1 MTDRYNKTSEGRRET
16 QIHER
21 ALSRARR
28 NLLLVINDSQGVDYW
43 LSNVKG
49 VTQTDVEWLKSEG
62 LIALVRLEMAASS
75 DDPTWHE
82 ALRLIEKAPF
92 AVLTEVLKAQAWA
105 LLKGVRAYR
114 FVQEVDVCVDDAELR
129 DMARAFL
136 GAILGECGR
145 VGVRSFRE
153 ALNRR
158 LTNGSTSR
166 WSEDVADTG
175 WRSLSMPATSFASQD
190 VAGSKVDRVAK
201 GTIEF
206 DASACYRLT
215 RWPSATLLSSPQ
227 ARRLAS
233 LISARA
239 LPLAQVALLGHV
251 DVAVALGF
259 VQSMHDHGL
268 LAIERV
274 SAQSAGSP
282 ARMTVQ
288 PGMMPPSQ
296 PNRASASPAVPPGLL
311 GRLRER
317 LGLR

>member
-16 QIHER
+16 QISER

-43 LSNVKG
+43 LRNVKG

-62 LIALVRLEMAASS
+62 LIALVPLEMAASS
-75 DDPTWHE
+75 DDPAWHV

-105 LLKGVRAYR
+105 WLKGVRAYR
-114 FVQEVDVCVDDAELR
+114 FVQEVDVCVDDVELR

-136 GAILGECGR
+136 GAVLGECGR
-145 VGVRSFRE
+145 VGVRSFGE
-153 ALNRR
+153 ALSRR
-158 LTNGSTSR
+158 LTKVSTSR
-166 WSEDVADTG
+166 WPEEAADTG
-175 WRSLSMPATSFASQD
+175 WRSVGMPAPGFSSQD
-190 VAGSKVDRVAK
+190 AGSPETDHAAVGSV
-201 GTIEF
+201 GF
-206 DASACYRLT
+206 DASVCYRLT
-215 RWPSATLLSSPQ
+215 RWPSATLLGSTH

-233 LISARA
+233 LISAQA
-239 LPLAQVALLGHV
+239 LPLAQVARLGHV
-251 DVAVALGF
+251 DVAVAHGF
-259 VQSMHDHGL
+259 IQSMQDHGL
-268 LAIERV
+268 LVIERV
-274 SAQSAGSP
+274 APQSAGSP
-282 ARMTVQ
+282 ARMTIP

-296 PNRASASPAVPPGLL
+296 PNRASALPAVSSGLL

>member
-1 MTDRYNKTSEGRRET
+1 MIDRYNKTSEGRRET
-16 QIHER
+16 QVPER

-28 NLLLVINDSQGVDYW
+28 NLLLVINDSQDVDYW
-43 LSNVKG
+43 LRNVRG

-114 FVQEVDVCVDDAELR
+114 FVQEVDVCVDDAEVR

-145 VGVRSFRE
+145 VGVRSFRG

-158 LTNGSTSR
+158 LVKVSTSSGR
-166 WSEDVADTG
+166 SEDVTDTG
-175 WRSLSMPATSFASQD
+175 WRSLSMPVTSFASQD
-190 VAGSKVDRVAK
+190 VASSKAGS
-201 GTIEF
+201 IEF
-206 DASACYRLT
+206 DALACYRLT

-227 ARRLAS
+227 AHRLAS